1 MGMKRKNKP
10 RLFILLSLVAML
22 SAVNP
27 SPAFGREK
35 DKKKHAQIE
44 VSGIGWW
51 ANREQRASLTRL
63 LGEERGE
70 TLDANG
76 IEDAAFLLMSAVID
90 EGYSKPTIEARLTK
104 PNGEKISFTFD
115 SAMEATLPRP
125 FEASKIEFKV
135 KQGVR
140 YRFHD
145 VVISGLRVIPDA
157 VAREY
162 FLGEKVLLRRAAANY
177 SASNLNRGVD
187 GLQDDLHR
195 RGYADAQV
203 KASDVHINEK
213 TGEVD
218 VKVQVVEGPLWKV
231 TSLRVDD
238 PAAKDGE
245 PHVDVGKFIGQPWS
259 QFWQQDVAGAV
270 RNAYYRRGFPDVHVR
285 VRSETAKEKDGIKSV
300 AAVARVE
307 SGPEVHVG
315 NVRFEGAKRTKEKVL
330 ERRVNTLPGKLLNPL
345 EMDQARFRLGRLG
358 VFESVDLHYEPATG
372 DVRDAVFVV
381 REGRD
386 LETNLLFGYG
396 SYEQVRGGVEMR
408 QFNLFGRA
416 HQTRLLLVQSMKSSR
431 GEYSYTVPEL
441 FGESLD
447 GSARVFGLQRQETSF
462 LRQEYGGTVSMSAPL
477 HAIGANSTLGYTY
490 QSLSNRNNTL
500 STSSADE
507 KQVSAASIDIS
518 LVRDR
523 RDNPLRPRRGY
534 RWFAQAE
541 TASHFFGGTVD
552 YQRIEFGGSYHTS
565 AGAGRWVHLG
575 INHGVITTFGA
586 DDSELPVNKR
596 FFPGG
601 DNSIRGYRSGEAAPR
616 DPTGKFIGAKSYIL
630 ANVEFEQAL
639 TAKWSAVVFFDAL
652 GTAVRLADYPWAEQL
667 NSAGLGVRYQTL
679 IGPLRLE
686 YGRNLNPRPADPGG
700 TFLFSI
706 GFPF

>member
-1 MGMKRKNKP
+1 MGTKRRNKP
-10 RLFILLSLVAML
+10 WLVPFLSLVAL
-22 SAVNP
+22 LAAVNP
-27 SPAFGREK
+27 SPAFGRDQE
-35 DKKKHAQIE
+35 KKKHAEID
-44 VSGIGWW
+44 VSGLGWW
-51 ANREQRASLTRL
+51 ANREQRTSLTRL

-90 EGYSKPTIEARLTK
+90 QGYMKPVIEARLTK
-104 PNGEKISFTFD
+104 LNGERISFTFD
-115 SAMEATLPRP
+115 AALESTLPRP
-125 FEASKIEFKV
+125 FEASKIQFKV

-145 VVISGLRVIPDA
+145 VVISGLRVIPEA

-177 SASNLNRGVD
+177 STVNLNRGVE
-187 GLQDDLHR
+187 GLQDELHR
-195 RGYADAQV
+195 RGYADAEV
-203 KASDVHINEK
+203 KTSDVHIDEK

-218 VKVQVVEGPLWKV
+218 VKVQIVEGPLWKV
-231 TSLRVDD
+231 TSLEVED
-238 PAAKDGE
+238 PAVEGTHPNADVAKL
-245 PHVDVGKFIGQPWS
+245 IGQPWS
-259 QFWQQDVAGAV
+259 QFWQQDVASAV
-270 RNAYYRRGFPDVHVR
+270 RNSYYRRGFPDVHVR
-285 VRSETAKEKDGIKSV
+285 LTNKVIGEQNGIKSI

-358 VFESVDLHYEPATG
+358 VFDSVDLHYEPPTG
-372 DVRDAVFVV
+372 AVRDAVFSV

-396 SYEQVRGGVEMR
+396 SYEQLRGGVEMR

-416 HQTRLLLVQSMKSSR
+416 HQTRLLLVQSMKSTR

-447 GSARVFGLQRQETSF
+447 GSARIFGLQRQETSF

-477 HAIGANSTLGYTY
+477 HALGANSTLGYTY
-490 QSLSNRNNTL
+490 QSLRSLNNTL
-500 STSSADE
+500 STSAADQ

-541 TASHFFGGTVD
+541 TASHYFGGSVD

-565 AGAGRWVHLG
+565 AGAGHWIHLG
-575 INHGVITTFGA
+575 LNQGVITTFGGN
-586 DDSELPVNKR
+586 DTDLPVNKR

-601 DNSIRGYRSGEAAPR
+601 DNSIRGYGSGEAAPR
-616 DPTGKFIGAKSYIL
+616 DPSGKFVGAKSYIL
-630 ANVEFEQAL
+630 ANIEFEQAL
-639 TAKWSAVVFFDAL
+639 TAKWSVVAFFDAL
-652 GTAVRLADYPWAEQL
+652 GTAVRLADYPWSEYL
-667 NSAGLGVRYQTL
+667 MSAGLGVRYQTL

-700 TFLFSI
+700 TLLFSI